1 MKGEVKT
8 MSDELRQAVE
18 TDAYEYVD
26 TEANDLSWLSDA
38 YVDYITSQNYYGE
51 D

>member
-1 MKGEVKT
+1 

-18 TDAYEYVD
+18 TDAYEFDEYVD
-26 TEANDLSWLSDA
+26 YYDNDLSWVSDA
-38 YVDYITSQNYYGE
+38 YFDYTSAQNYYGE